1 MSETPETPESP
12 VAEAPS
18 PLPPLADDENLLV
31 LVQNAKTP
39 VEVLAQVLD
48 HPRLSPEVLVG
59 LLRHQRTPAW
69 AVADYAEHATGALL
83 TILLGSLELLGRW
96 SEALEG
102 LLANPELP
110 AVKQPTIQRA
120 LEMARRREADSGRK
134 KSLLLQIREMPVG
147 ERLALAKKGNKDIR
161 MILIK
166 DSNEMIALET
176 IASSRITEGE
186 ILSIAMMRDVSDKVL
201 RYIANNRRYRQNR
214 QIVWALLNN
223 PKTPVGSA
231 LSLNV
236 SGLTDRELTELSKSR
251 NVAGAISRAAKA
263 IIDRRKGASGGGH

>member
-1 MSETPETPESP
+1 MSEIP
-12 VAEAPS
+12 EAPPVEEQS
-18 PLPPLADDENLLV
+18 ALPALAEDANLLV
-31 LVQNAKTP
+31 LAQNPNTP
-39 VEVLAQVLD
+39 PEVLAQVLD
-48 HPRLSPEVLVG
+48 HPRLSPEALVG
-59 LLRHQRTPAW
+59 LLRHQRTPGW
-69 AVADYAEHATGALL
+69 AVADFAEHATGTLL
-83 TILLGSLELLGRW
+83 TTLLGSLEGLSRW

-110 AVKQPTIQRA
+110 AIKQPTIQRA
-120 LEMARRREADSGRK
+120 LDMARRREAEGGRK

-147 ERLALAKKGNKDIR
+147 ERLALAKKGNKDAR

-214 QIVWALLNN
+214 QIVWALLTN

-263 IIDRRKGASGGGH
+263 IIDRRKGASGGGGGH